1 VADAPP
7 LYAWL
12 DDEQPILAL
21 HTTLGSEPDDLIAVS
36 WLDAE
41 QEWHT
46 TNIALRFADSF
57 ARSVSTQNQ
66 VYIPVNEQ
74 AGLKP
79 GPPEDKRRGDE
90 TTVTRVKALWAD
102 LDFKAGGV
110 GSAEQAKSVI
120 DTLAGI
126 LNAAPTA
133 IVFSGGGFQPY
144 WELED
149 AVLESKEDRAKWSGI
164 LRSWG
169 TLVKTVAAMDG
180 GKADSVFDLPRVLR
194 APGTLNL
201 KGTPTQ
207 TRLHLVPGATPIDE
221 RVILEA
227 LETYGIPLNT
237 EAESAEVLSPPAE
250 WEPAA
255 HDCEWSPAILDK
267 ITAATPDARHP
278 WLIDMMVTLYAAM
291 RNGCITQDSFDQ
303 LMHTLRVK
311 FEYLLQQGEKRTL
324 APREITAAAAW
335 ARHRVSTLDAAGLA
349 GNLNFHT
356 HMGEGLRLVGD
367 LGKGQSSD
375 APTSSDASGTAIV
388 GNLALLPASENAP
401 PITAAAVAETLS
413 HVGNARRLIEL
424 VDGHYVHV
432 PNVGWHKWDGARW
445 ALDETRSIES
455 QEILAVAQFVNRAP
469 NDRVQKWANQS
480 FMQGNIE
487 LSVKAASAM
496 VSRPMHKFDENPYEL
511 CTPKGIVDL
520 KTGTFRNPDRHVDFN
535 TKQTTI
541 APAIMPTPHW
551 FRFLEQIIVDR
562 ERIDFLQEIF
572 GLALIGEVLEH
583 ILPLFV
589 GGGQNGKSTMLEIL
603 SGILGDYA
611 ITLNEGFLTKQK
623 HKEHSSEVAQLH
635 GVRFAFYAES
645 DPDAVFNEARVKEL
659 TGGDSIRARFMGK
672 DFITIRPSWTIMG
685 AMNHLPKVSAGG
697 DSFFRRARKVDFNVQ
712 IPEEQRDPLLKQRL
726 LDEEGPGILQW
737 MIEGARRYLDRGKL
751 TEPESVK
758 VATAEYRRDEDQ
770 IARFLDER
778 ARESEHSNLSG
789 REIFQNY
796 AGWANSQGEK
806 PIPKTQLLR
815 ELEKRVTAFRRGSG
829 TDRYDGLVLFED

>member
-1 VADAPP
+1 
-7 LYAWL
+7 
-12 DDEQPILAL
+12 
-21 HTTLGSEPDDLIAVS
+21 
-36 WLDAE
+36 
-41 QEWHT
+41 
-46 TNIALRFADSF
+46 
-57 ARSVSTQNQ
+57 
-66 VYIPVNEQ
+66 
-74 AGLKP
+74 
-79 GPPEDKRRGDE
+79 
-90 TTVTRVKALWAD
+90 
-102 LDFKAGGV
+102 
-110 GSAEQAKSVI
+110 
-120 DTLAGI
+120 
-126 LNAAPTA
+126 
-133 IVFSGGGFQPY
+133 
-144 WELED
+144 
-149 AVLESKEDRAKWSGI
+149 
-164 LRSWG
+164 
-169 TLVKTVAAMDG
+169 
-180 GKADSVFDLPRVLR
+180 
-194 APGTLNL
+194 
-201 KGTPTQ
+201 
-207 TRLHLVPGATPIDE
+207 
-221 RVILEA
+221 
-227 LETYGIPLNT
+227 
-237 EAESAEVLSPPAE
+237 
-250 WEPAA
+250 
-255 HDCEWSPAILDK
+255 
-267 ITAATPDARHP
+267 
-278 WLIDMMVTLYAAM
+278 
-291 RNGCITQDSFDQ
+291 
-303 LMHTLRVK
+303 
-311 FEYLLQQGEKRTL
+311 
-324 APREITAAAAW
+324 
-335 ARHRVSTLDAAGLA
+335 
-349 GNLNFHT
+349 
-356 HMGEGLRLVGD
+356 
-367 LGKGQSSD
+367 
-375 APTSSDASGTAIV
+375 
-388 GNLALLPASENAP
+388 
-401 PITAAAVAETLS
+401 
-413 HVGNARRLIEL
+413 
-424 VDGHYVHV
+424 
-432 PNVGWHKWDGARW
+432 
-445 ALDETRSIES
+445 
-455 QEILAVAQFVNRAP
+455 
-469 NDRVQKWANQS
+469 
-480 FMQGNIE
+480 
-487 LSVKAASAM
+487 
-496 VSRPMHKFDENPYEL
+496 
-511 CTPKGIVDL
+511 
-520 KTGTFRNPDRHVDFN
+520 
-535 TKQTTI
+535 
-541 APAIMPTPHW
+541 MPTPHW